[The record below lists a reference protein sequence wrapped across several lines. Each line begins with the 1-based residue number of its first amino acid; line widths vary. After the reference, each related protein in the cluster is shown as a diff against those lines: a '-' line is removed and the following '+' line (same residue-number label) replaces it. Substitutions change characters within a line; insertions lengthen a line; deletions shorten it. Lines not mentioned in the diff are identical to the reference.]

1 MPGLRFAY
9 GAYATPMGRARPSG
23 LSVSVRE
30 QNGFPISHVWSLT
43 CEVILLADGAANLTA
58 AALALSDALSV
69 PYLNGGIQFTLDD
82 VNWFNTHHWVN
93 NAGSAQGVQPTQF
106 AFPGSPLQY
115 ATEQTVTVTLQAEYN
130 NASLPISTLRWEET
144 VDIQGEG
151 GAITILRPRWN
162 AVSIFQELTPYSDV
176 VLVQSGTIVG
186 RSGYPSLPSPLI
198 VTPGARLQPATRDRK
213 RPVQAGVFPIE
224 FQRSYSYTFNLPTHP
239 GTINPNVLV

>member
-1 MPGLRFAY
+1 MPGLRFSY
-9 GAYATPMGRARPSG
+9 GTYATPMGRARPSG

-58 AALALSDALSV
+58 AALALSNALSV
-69 PYLNGGIQFTLDD
+69 PYQSGGIQFTLDD

-106 AFPGSPLQY
+106 AFPASNLQY
-115 ATEQTVTVTLQAEYN
+115 ATEQVVTVTLQAEYT
-130 NASLPISTLRWEET
+130 NAGLAISTLRWEES

-151 GAITILRPRWN
+151 GAVTVLRPRWN
-162 AVSIFQELTPYSDV
+162 AASILQEVKPFSDIV
-176 VLVQSGTIVG
+176 VVQSGTIVG
-186 RSGYPSLPSPLI
+186 RTAYPALPSPLI
-198 VTPGARLQPATRDRK
+198 ATAGARLQPATRDRK
-213 RPVQAGVFPIE
+213 RPVQAGVYPVE